1 MRAASRRAG
10 GPQPVPHGR
19 TPDRAGRAPS
29 IEPQLGAEELVR
41 RVREGDTWS
50 FDVLFRRHA
59 PELLGVTAR
68 LLGSRSQAED
78 VVQDV
83 FVTLHAELARYD
95 GRAPFKTWLYGIAM
109 NHVRGHR
116 RRLWRHRATRLA
128 GFFGWSHDAPSP
140 ETVCASGE
148 AAQVLQRI
156 LSQMSDKQ
164 REVFVL
170 YELEGLDGPSI
181 ARIVGCSVNTVWS
194 RARLARADFE
204 RLVRR
209 HRLVAGTEEIA

>member
-1 MRAASRRAG
+1 MGCVLPIAIG
-10 GPQPVPHGR
+10 V
-19 TPDRAGRAPS
+19 TPA
-29 IEPQLGAEELVR
+29 GAELIERCVGGELSAWREFYSTHADRVGRFLVR
-41 RVREGDTWS
+41 
-50 FDVLFRRHA
+50 
-59 PELLGVTAR
+59 LGVP
-68 LLGSRSQAED
+68 GCDVED